1 LLNAQGSSQWSF
13 DLRDCRIDLAPML
26 SPEVP
31 FEMHTSPGIATRPQR
46 VLIVDPDVD
55 THELYHTY
63 LQPRGCVVEHAED
76 GPAALAKALTGAPDV
91 IVTEARVPGIDGV
104 TLCGLLRN
112 DPATRS
118 VPIVLLTADA
128 RPSLQDAAS
137 RAGATRVLVKPC
149 LPDALWRELQ
159 QIHELLGAC
168 VERPAIERRIA
179 RGVVRDRQRHVT
191 ATPPAAPPTLHCPDC
206 AAILAYDRS
215 QVGAVTAK
223 FPEQWDYYHCPAA
236 CGTFQYRHRTRSV
249 TRSAA

>member
-1 LLNAQGSSQWSF
+1 MLRVRPNGHFTAEPAESIQLRPGHPKSPLEMLN
-13 DLRDCRIDLAPML
+13 
-26 SPEVP
+26 
-31 FEMHTSPGIATRPQR
+31 SPGSAITLQR

-55 THELYHTY
+55 THELYKTY

-76 GPAALAKALTGAPDV
+76 GRAALAKALTGAPDV

-104 TLCGLLRN
+104 TLCGLLRK

-118 VPIVLLTADA
+118 VPIVLLTGDA

-159 QIHELLGAC
+159 QIHELLGVG
-168 VERPAIERRIA
+168 VERPAAERRIA
-179 RGVVRDRQRHVT
+179 RNGRDRQRHVT

-206 AAILAYDRS
+206 DAILAYDRS
-215 QVGAVTAK
+215 QVGTVTAK

-236 CGTFQYRHRTRSV
+236 CGTFQYRHRTRKV